1 MRKAVQSISVILC
14 LIITCF
20 FSGCKNGCGIG
31 LRLYENDIFIYTV
44 DYDKGDAYILGLT
57 DLGKEKE
64 YLVIPKEIDGKA
76 VKGVGAGGYDKTRIK
91 EKYGNENY
99 ARFNSIK
106 LKKVFIAT
114 DITLSFNFHTTVIGE
129 CPVLEGFVIIPNAEI
144 SSLYRLSGEL
154 STIEKKLYAREVIYA
169 GSLYTTKANVTYI
182 YNFSEAPNDGYYWID
197 NYKYGEKIEYIPEN
211 PMREGYVFEGW
222 YKESDCINKWDFE
235 SDLIPKSQVDEQDQ
249 EIYQETKL
257 YAKWIK
263 K

>member
-1 MRKAVQSISVILC
+1 MKKVLGVLLL
-14 LIITCF
+14 LIITF
-20 FSGCKNGCGIG
+20 LFTGCENGCGIG

-44 DYDKGDAYILGLT
+44 DYDSGDAYILGLT
-57 DLGKEKE
+57 DLGKGKE
-64 YLVIPKEIDGKA
+64 YLVIPKEIEGKA
-76 VKGVGAGGYDKTRIK
+76 VKGLGAGGYDEKKIK

-99 ARFNSIK
+99 SRFNSIK

-114 DITLSFNFHTTVIGE
+114 DITLRFNFYTTVIGE

-211 PMREGYVFEGW
+211 PMREGYEFEGW
-222 YKESDCINKWDFE
+222 YKEIDCINKWDFE
-235 SDLIPKSQVDEQDQ
+235 TDVLPLEQLDS
-249 EIYQETKL
+249 EGNIIYQETKL
-257 YAKWIK
+257 FAKWIK
-263 K
+263 N

>member
-1 MRKAVQSISVILC
+1 MKKVIQQLSVILC

-20 FSGCKNGCGIG
+20 FAGCENGCGIG

-76 VKGVGAGGYDKTRIK
+76 VKGVGAGGYDKTKIK

-114 DITLSFNFHTTVIGE
+114 DITLRFNFYTAVIGE
-129 CPVLEGFVIIPNAEI
+129 CPVLDGFVIIPDVEI

-154 STIEKKLYAREVIYA
+154 STIEK
-169 GSLYTTKANVTYI
+169 
-182 YNFSEAPNDGYYWID
+182 
-197 NYKYGEKIEYIPEN
+197 NY
-211 PMREGYVFEGW
+211 M
-222 YKESDCINKWDFE
+222 
-235 SDLIPKSQVDEQDQ
+235 Q
-249 EIYQETKL
+249 ER
-257 YAKWIK
+257 
-263 K
+263 